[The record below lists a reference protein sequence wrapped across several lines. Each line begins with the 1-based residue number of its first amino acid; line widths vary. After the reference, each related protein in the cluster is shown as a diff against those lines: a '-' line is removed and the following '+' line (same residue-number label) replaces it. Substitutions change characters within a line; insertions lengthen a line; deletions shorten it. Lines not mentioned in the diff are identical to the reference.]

1 MQTFRKKITLFLK
14 LNADEIPNMPK
25 QGRDVRNIGHYG
37 TGDFELTLHHLSDFE
52 ETKYLINEAY
62 KNIGG

>member
-1 MQTFRKKITLFLK
+1 
-14 LNADEIPNMPK
+14 MPK
-25 QGRDVRNIGHYG
+25 QCRDVREIGHFG
-37 TGDFELTLHHLSDFE
+37 TGDFELTIKNVNDFE